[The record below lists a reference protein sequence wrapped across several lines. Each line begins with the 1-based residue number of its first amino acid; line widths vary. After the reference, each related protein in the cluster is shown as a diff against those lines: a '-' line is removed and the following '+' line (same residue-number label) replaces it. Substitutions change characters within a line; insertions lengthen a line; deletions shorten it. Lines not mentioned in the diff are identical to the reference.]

1 MLRIGPRLNFLAAAA
16 IAVLLLAPAAPALAQ
31 HDQAAA
37 PATQAG
43 APAAAGEHAAEG
55 SHAAEAQ
62 HGAEGDHGNPIV
74 ATIARLFNFAV
85 LAGTLVYFLRSPI
98 KSYLGDRGRQ
108 IRADLVKA
116 AEMRAAAAAQA
127 AAIEQKMAALPG
139 ELDALR
145 RQGAEEVA
153 AEEARIRQAADAER
167 ARLLDQARREIDAQ
181 LKLAERQ
188 LVAHTADL
196 AVGIAAARV
205 KSTITA
211 EDQARLV
218 DRYLGRLAA
227 APVPDG
233 RVTA

>member
-1 MLRIGPRLNFLAAAA
+1 MEPGLILAMMAE
-16 IAVLLLAPAAPALAQ
+16 AV
-31 HDQAAA
+31 
-37 PATQAG
+37 
-43 APAAAGEHAAEG
+43 AEG
-55 SHAAEAQ
+55 A
-62 HGAEGDHGNPIV
+62 HGAEAAHGSPILDMV
-74 ATIARLFNFAV
+74 ARLVNFAV

-98 KSYLGDRGRQ
+98 RTYLGDRGRQ

-116 AEMRAAAAAQA
+116 AEMRASAAAQA

-167 ARLLDQARREIDAQ
+167 ERLLEQARREIDAQ

-196 AVGIAAARV
+196 AVAIAAARV

-211 EDQARLV
+211 DDQARLV
-218 DRYLGRLAA
+218 DQYLGRLASAPA
-227 APVPDG
+227 AGGQVS
-233 RVTA
+233 A

>member
-1 MLRIGPRLNFLAAAA
+1 MDVGLILAMMTEA
-16 IAVLLLAPAAPALAQ
+16 
-31 HDQAAA
+31 
-37 PATQAG
+37 
-43 APAAAGEHAAEG
+43 AAEG
-55 SHAAEAQ
+55 A
-62 HGAEGDHGNPIV
+62 HGAEAHGSPILDMV
-74 ATIARLFNFAV
+74 ARLVNFAV

-108 IRADLVKA
+108 IRAALVKA
-116 AEMRAAAAAQA
+116 DEMRASAAAQA

-139 ELDALR
+139 ELEALR

-167 ARLLDQARREIDAQ
+167 ARLLDQAHREIDAQ

-196 AVGIAAARV
+196 AVAVAAARV

-211 EDQARLV
+211 DDQARLV
-218 DRYLGRLAA
+218 DRYLGRLASAPA
-227 APVPDG
+227 AG
-233 RVTA
+233 GQVTA